1 MKKKLSCFVSSLIVS
16 LELLFPVKMAAVS
29 TSTQSKCS
37 FVAPS
42 SKQPS
47 ILSKLRSLLPQTN
60 EQVQRMITVIGFVLV
75 IAVVLYY
82 LNKKRKE
89 DQNE

>member
-1 MKKKLSCFVSSLIVS
+1 MKKKLSYFVSSLIVS
-16 LELLFPVKMAAVS
+16 LELFFPVKMAAVS

-37 FVAPS
+37 FIEPS

-47 ILSKLRSLLPQTN
+47 ILSKVRSLLPQTN
-60 EQVQRMITVIGFVLV
+60 EHAQSMIIIIGFILV